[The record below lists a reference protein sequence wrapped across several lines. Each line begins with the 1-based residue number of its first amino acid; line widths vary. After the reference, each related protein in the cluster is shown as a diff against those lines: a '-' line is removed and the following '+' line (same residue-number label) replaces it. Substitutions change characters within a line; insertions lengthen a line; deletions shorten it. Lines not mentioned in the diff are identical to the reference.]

1 MILQALTSL
10 YEALAQKGEISKE
23 GWSREKISFA
33 LGIDENGDLLRI
45 TPLFKP
51 GDMPKGK
58 KKEEP
63 QEMTVPAAVKRTSG
77 AAANFLWDNSSYILG
92 VSLKKGENDAKREKR
107 RNKDIKCFEACRE
120 LHHSMLDGMEYPA
133 AKAVLNFLDK
143 WEPQKAE
150 ENNLVAQYAKEILS
164 GANIVFRFNGKFMH
178 EIPELSAAWQT
189 HYGAAQTEKGQCLV
203 TGALDEIQK
212 THPKIKGV
220 QGAKLSGAAL
230 VSFNE
235 SAFCS
240 YKKKQNQN
248 APVGKYAA
256 FAYTTALNHL
266 LKDRKN
272 VHRIGDAA
280 VVCWAE
286 NADKQYEDFATDLF
300 FGDGDGDQSDEQRLS
315 ALQASVELLA
325 KGLPCRELDLDPE
338 RKFYIL
344 GISPNAARLAVRFFY
359 CDSFG
364 NIVKN
369 IKAHYDRL
377 EIVRP
382 SYDKYPMLPLWKLLS
397 ATNRTI
403 KKKNDNGTNAERP
416 YSEESGKNKD
426 KRACSASVPLS
437 PEYSEESGKNKDKP
451 QNSAMAGAVARAV
464 FSGGRYP
471 ASLLE
476 CTFLRI
482 KAERNITRERAA
494 IIKAYYLRNPN
505 EKCPKEV
512 LTVSLNENSKN
523 IPYTLGRLFSV
534 YEEIQEKAN
543 LRNPGNP
550 GINTT
555 IKDRYFGS
563 AAAMPATVF
572 PILSNLAQ
580 KHLRKLSDAQ
590 RVYLDKK
597 VMTLKGVL
605 GEQYPAH
612 MSLPEQGSFDLGYY
626 HQTQARYTK
635 KEDK

>member
-10 YEALAQKGEISKE
+10 YEALAPKGEVPKE

-51 GDMPKGK
+51 GDMPKEK

-63 QEMTVPAAVKRTSG
+63 QKMMVPIKVGNKSPKFLWGNSGFILG
-77 AAANFLWDNSSYILG
+77 AA
-92 VSLKKGENDAKREKR
+92 NDKTPEKAKE
-107 RNKDIKCFEACRE
+107 CFERNRQF
-120 LHHSMLDGMEYPA
+120 HHQLLDKVDSPA
-133 AKAVLNFLDK
+133 AKAILNFFDG
-143 WEPQKAE
+143 WEPEKTT
-150 ENNLVAQYAKEILS
+150 ENELVAQYASELLGS
-164 GANIVFRFNGKFMH
+164 ANMVFRFNGKFVH

-189 HYGAAQTEKGQCLV
+189 HYGAAQTEKEQCLI
-203 TGALDEIQK
+203 TGMLDAIPE
-212 THPKIKGV
+212 THPLIKGI
-220 QGAKLSGAAL
+220 QGAQSSGAAL
-230 VSFNE
+230 VSFNA

-240 YKKKQNQN
+240 YNKEQNQN

-266 LKDRKN
+266 LADRKN

-286 NADKQYEDFATDLF
+286 NADKQYEDFAADLF
-300 FGDGDGDQSDEQRLS
+300 FGDGDGDQSDEQWLS

-382 SYDKYPMLPLWKLLS
+382 SYDKFPILPLWKLLS

-403 KKKNDNGTNAERP
+403 KKKNDNGTNAERSD
-416 YSEESGKNKD
+416 SEDSDKSKD
-426 KRACSASVPLS
+426 KT
-437 PEYSEESGKNKDKP
+437 

-482 KAERNITRERAA
+482 KAERSITRERAA

-534 YEEIQEKAN
+534 YEEIQKEAN

-580 KHLRKLSDAQ
+580 KHLRKLSDKQ
-590 RVYLDKK
+590 RIYLDKK
-597 VMTLKGVL
+597 VMTLKSVL

>member
-33 LGIDENGDLLRI
+33 LSIDEEGNLLRV
-45 TPLFKP
+45 TPLFDTVD
-51 GDMPKGK
+51 GPKGK
-58 KKEEP
+58 TREVP
-63 QEMTVPAAVKRTSG
+63 QKMTVPAAVKRTSG

-92 VSLKKGENDAKREKR
+92 VSLKKGEDDAEREKR

-164 GANIVFRFNGKFMH
+164 GANMVFRFNGGYVH
-178 EIPELSAAWQT
+178 DDPQLASVWQK
-189 HYGAAQTEKGQCLV
+189 ANAKQKDNIGQCLV
-203 TGALDEIQK
+203 TGALDEIQN
-212 THPKIKGV
+212 THPTIKGV
-220 QGAKLSGAAL
+220 QGAQSSGAAL
-230 VSFNE
+230 VSFNA

-240 YKKKQNQN
+240 YNKEQNQN

-266 LKDRKN
+266 LADRKN

-286 NADKQYEDFATDLF
+286 NADKQYEDFAADLF
-300 FGDGDGDQSDEQRLS
+300 FGDGDGDQSDEQWLS

-382 SYDKYPMLPLWKLLS
+382 SYDKFPILPLWKLLS

-403 KKKNDNGTNAERP
+403 KKKNDNGTNVERSD
-416 YSEESGKNKD
+416 SEDSDKSKD
-426 KRACSASVPLS
+426 KT
-437 PEYSEESGKNKDKP
+437 

-580 KHLRKLSDAQ
+580 KHLRKLSDEQ

-597 VMTLKGVL
+597 VMTLKSVL

>member
-33 LGIDENGDLLRI
+33 LSIDEEGNLLRV
-45 TPLFKP
+45 TPLFDTVD
-51 GDMPKGK
+51 GPKGK
-58 KKEEP
+58 TREVP
-63 QEMTVPAAVKRTSG
+63 QKMTVPAAVKRTSG

-92 VSLKKGENDAKREKR
+92 VSLKKGEDDAEREKR

-164 GANIVFRFNGKFMH
+164 GANMVFRFNGGYVH
-178 EIPELSAAWQT
+178 DDPQLASVWQK
-189 HYGAAQTEKGQCLV
+189 ANAKQKDNIGQCLV
-203 TGALDEIQK
+203 TGALDEIQN
-212 THPKIKGV
+212 THPTIKGV
-220 QGAKLSGAAL
+220 QGAQSSGAAL
-230 VSFNE
+230 VSFNA

-240 YKKKQNQN
+240 YNKEQNQN

-266 LKDRKN
+266 LADMKN

-286 NADKQYEDFATDLF
+286 NADKQYEDFAADLF
-300 FGDGDGDQSDEQRLS
+300 FGDGDGDQSDEQWLS

-382 SYDKYPMLPLWKLLS
+382 SYDKFPILPLWKLLS

-403 KKKNDNGTNAERP
+403 KKKNDNGTNAERSD
-416 YSEESGKNKD
+416 SEDSDKSKD
-426 KRACSASVPLS
+426 KT
-437 PEYSEESGKNKDKP
+437 

-534 YEEIQEKAN
+534 YEEIQKEAN

-580 KHLRKLSDAQ
+580 KHLRKLSDKQ
-590 RVYLDKK
+590 RIYLDKK
-597 VMTLKGVL
+597 VMTLKSVL

>member
-51 GDMPKGK
+51 GDMPKEK

-63 QEMTVPAAVKRTSG
+63 QKMMVPIKVGNKSPKFLWGNSGFILG
-77 AAANFLWDNSSYILG
+77 AA
-92 VSLKKGENDAKREKR
+92 NDKTPEKAKE
-107 RNKDIKCFEACRE
+107 CFERNRQF
-120 LHHSMLDGMEYPA
+120 HHQLLDKVDSPA
-133 AKAVLNFLDK
+133 AKAILNFFDG
-143 WEPQKAE
+143 WEPEKTT
-150 ENNLVAQYAKEILS
+150 ENELVAQYASELLGS
-164 GANIVFRFNGKFMH
+164 ANMVFRFNGKFVH

-189 HYGAAQTEKGQCLV
+189 HYGAAQTEKEQCLI
-203 TGALDEIQK
+203 TGMLDAIPE
-212 THPKIKGV
+212 THPLIKGI

-266 LKDRKN
+266 LADRKN
-272 VHRIGDAA
+272 VHRIGDAS

-286 NADKQYEDFATDLF
+286 NADKQYEDFAADLF
-300 FGDGDGDQSDEQRLS
+300 FGDGDGDQSDEQWLS

-382 SYDKYPMLPLWKLLS
+382 SYDKFPILPLWKLLS

-403 KKKNDNGTNAERP
+403 KKKNDNGTNAERSD
-416 YSEESGKNKD
+416 SEDSDKSKD
-426 KRACSASVPLS
+426 KT
-437 PEYSEESGKNKDKP
+437 
-451 QNSAMAGAVARAV
+451 QNSAMAGAVARAI

-482 KAERNITRERAA
+482 RAEREITRERAA

-543 LRNPGNP
+543 PRNPGNP

-580 KHLRKLSDAQ
+580 KHLRKLSDEQ

-597 VMTLKGVL
+597 VMTLKSVL

>member
-33 LGIDENGDLLRI
+33 LSIDEEGNLLRV
-45 TPLFKP
+45 TPLFDTVD
-51 GDMPKGK
+51 GPKGK
-58 KKEEP
+58 TREVP
-63 QEMTVPAAVKRTSG
+63 QKMTVPAAVKRTSG

-92 VSLKKGENDAKREKR
+92 VSLKKGEDDAEREKR

-164 GANIVFRFNGKFMH
+164 GANMVFRFNGGYVH
-178 EIPELSAAWQT
+178 DDPQLASVWQK
-189 HYGAAQTEKGQCLV
+189 ANAKQKDNIGQCLV
-203 TGALDEIQK
+203 TGALDEIQN
-212 THPKIKGV
+212 THPTIKGV
-220 QGAKLSGAAL
+220 QGAQSSGAAL
-230 VSFNE
+230 VSFNA

-240 YKKKQNQN
+240 YNKEQNQN

-266 LKDRKN
+266 LADKSN

-286 NADKQYEDFATDLF
+286 NADKQYEDFAADLF
-300 FGDGDGDQSDEQRLS
+300 FGDGDGDQSDEQWLS

-382 SYDKYPMLPLWKLLS
+382 SYDKFPILPLWKLLS

-403 KKKNDNGTNAERP
+403 KKKNDNGTNAERSD
-416 YSEESGKNKD
+416 SEDSDKSKD
-426 KRACSASVPLS
+426 KT
-437 PEYSEESGKNKDKP
+437 

-534 YEEIQEKAN
+534 YEEIQKEAN

-580 KHLRKLSDAQ
+580 KHLRKLSDKQ
-590 RVYLDKK
+590 RIYLDKK
-597 VMTLKGVL
+597 VMTLKSVL

>member
-45 TPLFKP
+45 TPLFETVD
-51 GDMPKGK
+51 GPKGK
-58 KKEEP
+58 TREVP
-63 QEMTVPAAVKRTSG
+63 QKMTVPIKVGNTSPK
-77 AAANFLWDNSSYILG
+77 FLWGNSGFILG
-92 VSLKKGENDAKREKR
+92 TANDKTPEAAKDCFKR
-107 RNKDIKCFEACRE
+107 NRD
-120 LHHSMLDGMEYPA
+120 LHHEVLKGIEVPA
-133 AKAVLNFLDK
+133 AKAILSFFDR
-143 WEPQKAE
+143 WEPEKTLENELVTSCAGELLGKA
-150 ENNLVAQYAKEILS
+150 NM
-164 GANIVFRFNGKFMH
+164 VFRFNGKFIH
-178 EIPELSAAWQT
+178 EIPQLAAAWQA
-189 HYGAAQTEKGQCLV
+189 HYGETAKERGQCLI
-203 TGALDEIQK
+203 TGALDAIPN
-212 THPKIKGV
+212 THPLIKGV
-220 QGAKLSGAAL
+220 QGAQSSGAAL
-230 VSFNE
+230 VSFNA

-240 YKKKQNQN
+240 YNKEQNQN

-256 FAYTTALNHL
+256 FAYTAAMNHL
-266 LKDRKN
+266 LADRKN

-286 NADKQYEDFATDLF
+286 NADKQYEEFAADLF

-397 ATNRTI
+397 ATVNPS
-403 KKKNDNGTNAERP
+403 A
-416 YSEESGKNKD
+416 KD
-426 KRACSASVPLS
+426 KTP
-437 PEYSEESGKNKDKP
+437 
-451 QNSAMAGAVARAV
+451 NSAMAGAVARAV

-482 KAERNITRERAA
+482 RAEREITRERAA

-512 LTVSLNENSKN
+512 LTVSLNKDSKN
-523 IPYTLGRLFSV
+523 VPYTLGRLFSV
-534 YEEIQEKAN
+534 YEETQQAA
-543 LRNPGNP
+543 NP

-555 IKDRYFGS
+555 IKDKYFGS
-563 AAAMPATVF
+563 AATMPATVF
-572 PILSNLAQ
+572 PILSSLAQ

-597 VMTLKGVL
+597 VMTLKSVL

>member
-10 YEALAQKGEISKE
+10 YETLAQKGEISKE

-33 LGIDENGDLLRI
+33 LSIDEEGNLLRV
-45 TPLFKP
+45 TPLFDTVD
-51 GDMPKGK
+51 GPKGK
-58 KKEEP
+58 TREVP
-63 QEMTVPAAVKRTSG
+63 QKMTVPAAVKRTSG

-92 VSLKKGENDAKREKR
+92 VSLKKGEDDAEREKR

-164 GANIVFRFNGKFMH
+164 GANMVFRFNGGYVH
-178 EIPELSAAWQT
+178 DDPQLASVWQK
-189 HYGAAQTEKGQCLV
+189 ANAKQKDNIGQCLV
-203 TGALDEIQK
+203 TGALDEIQN
-212 THPKIKGV
+212 THPTIKGV
-220 QGAKLSGAAL
+220 QGAQSSGAAL
-230 VSFNE
+230 VSFNA

-240 YKKKQNQN
+240 YNKEQNQN

-266 LKDRKN
+266 LADRKN

-286 NADKQYEDFATDLF
+286 NADKQYEDFAADLF
-300 FGDGDGDQSDEQRLS
+300 FGDGDGDQSDEQWLS

-382 SYDKYPMLPLWKLLS
+382 SYDKFPILPLWKLLS

-403 KKKNDNGTNAERP
+403 KKKNDNGTNAERSD
-416 YSEESGKNKD
+416 SEDSDKSKD
-426 KRACSASVPLS
+426 KT
-437 PEYSEESGKNKDKP
+437 
-451 QNSAMAGAVARAV
+451 QNSAMAGAVARAI

-482 KAERNITRERAA
+482 RVEREITRERAA

-543 LRNPGNP
+543 PRNPGNP

-580 KHLRKLSDAQ
+580 KHLRKLSDEQ

-597 VMTLKGVL
+597 VMTLKSVL

>member
-33 LGIDENGDLLRI
+33 LSIDEEGNLLRV
-45 TPLFKP
+45 TPLFDTVD
-51 GDMPKGK
+51 GPKGK
-58 KKEEP
+58 TREVP
-63 QEMTVPAAVKRTSG
+63 QKMTVPIKVGNTSPK
-77 AAANFLWDNSSYILG
+77 FLWGNSGFILG
-92 VSLKKGENDAKREKR
+92 TANDKTPEAAKDCFKR
-107 RNKDIKCFEACRE
+107 NRD
-120 LHHSMLDGMEYPA
+120 LHHEVLKEIEVPA
-133 AKAVLNFLDK
+133 AKAILSFFDR
-143 WEPQKAE
+143 WEPEKTLENELVTSCAGELLGKA
-150 ENNLVAQYAKEILS
+150 NM
-164 GANIVFRFNGKFMH
+164 VFRFNGKFIH
-178 EIPELSAAWQT
+178 EIPQLAAAWQA
-189 HYGAAQTEKGQCLV
+189 HYGETAKERGQCLI
-203 TGALDEIQK
+203 TGALDAIPN
-212 THPKIKGV
+212 THPLIKGV
-220 QGAKLSGAAL
+220 QGAKSSGAAL

-266 LKDRKN
+266 LADRKN

-286 NADKQYEDFATDLF
+286 NADKQYEDFAADLF
-300 FGDGDGDQSDEQRLS
+300 FGDGDGDQSDEQWLS

-397 ATNRTI
+397 ATVNPS
-403 KKKNDNGTNAERP
+403 A
-416 YSEESGKNKD
+416 KD
-426 KRACSASVPLS
+426 KTPN
-437 PEYSEESGKNKDKP
+437 P
-451 QNSAMAGAVARAV
+451 AMAGAVARAV

-471 ASLLE
+471 ASILE

-482 KAERNITRERAA
+482 RAEREITRERAA

-512 LTVSLNENSKN
+512 LTVSLNETSKN
-523 IPYTLGRLFSV
+523 VPYTLGRLFSV
-534 YEEIQEKAN
+534 YEEIQQAA
-543 LRNPGNP
+543 NP

-555 IKDRYFGS
+555 IKDKYFGS
-563 AAAMPATVF
+563 AATMPATVF

-590 RVYLDKK
+590 RIYLDKK
-597 VMTLKGVL
+597 VMTLKSVL

-626 HQTQARYTK
+626 HQTQDRYTK

>member
-33 LGIDENGDLLRI
+33 LSIDEEGNLLRV
-45 TPLFKP
+45 TPLFDTVD
-51 GDMPKGK
+51 GPKGK
-58 KKEEP
+58 TREVP
-63 QEMTVPAAVKRTSG
+63 QKMTVPAAVKRTSG

-92 VSLKKGENDAKREKR
+92 VSLKKGEDDAEREKR

-164 GANIVFRFNGKFMH
+164 GANMVFRFNGGYVH
-178 EIPELSAAWQT
+178 DDPQLASVWQK
-189 HYGAAQTEKGQCLV
+189 ANAKQKDNIGQCLV
-203 TGALDEIQK
+203 TGVLDEIQN
-212 THPKIKGV
+212 THPTIKGV
-220 QGAKLSGAAL
+220 QGAQSSGAAL
-230 VSFNE
+230 VSFNA

-240 YKKKQNQN
+240 YNKEQNQN

-266 LKDRKN
+266 LADRKN

-286 NADKQYEDFATDLF
+286 NADKQYEDFAADLF
-300 FGDGDGDQSDEQRLS
+300 FGDGDGDQSDEQWLS

-325 KGLPCRELDLDPE
+325 KGLPCRELNLDPE

-382 SYDKYPMLPLWKLLS
+382 SYDKFPILPLWKLLS

-403 KKKNDNGTNAERP
+403 KKKNDNGTNAERSD
-416 YSEESGKNKD
+416 SEDSDKSKD
-426 KRACSASVPLS
+426 KT
-437 PEYSEESGKNKDKP
+437 

-534 YEEIQEKAN
+534 YEEIQKEAN

-580 KHLRKLSDAQ
+580 KHLRKLSDKQ
-590 RVYLDKK
+590 RIYLDKK
-597 VMTLKGVL
+597 VMTLKSVL

>member
-10 YEALAQKGEISKE
+10 YEALAPKGEVPKE

-33 LGIDENGDLLRI
+33 LGIDDNGDLLRI

-92 VSLKKGENDAKREKR
+92 VSLKKGEDDAEREKQ

-164 GANIVFRFNGKFMH
+164 GANMVFRFNGGYVH
-178 EIPELSAAWQT
+178 DDPQLASVWQK
-189 HYGAAQTEKGQCLV
+189 ANAKQKDNIGQCLV

-212 THPKIKGV
+212 THPTIKGV
-220 QGAKLSGAAL
+220 QGAQSSGAAL
-230 VSFNE
+230 VSFNA

-240 YKKKQNQN
+240 YNKEQNQN

-266 LKDRKN
+266 LADRKN

-286 NADKQYEDFATDLF
+286 NADKQYEDFAADLF
-300 FGDGDGDQSDEQRLS
+300 FGDGDGDQSDEQWLS

-382 SYDKYPMLPLWKLLS
+382 SYDKFPILPLWKLLS

-403 KKKNDNGTNAERP
+403 KKKNDNGTNAERSD
-416 YSEESGKNKD
+416 SEDSDKSKD
-426 KRACSASVPLS
+426 KT
-437 PEYSEESGKNKDKP
+437 

-534 YEEIQEKAN
+534 YEEIQKEAN

-580 KHLRKLSDAQ
+580 KHLRKLSDKQ
-590 RVYLDKK
+590 RIYLDKK
-597 VMTLKGVL
+597 VMTLKSVL

>member
-45 TPLFKP
+45 TPLFETVD
-51 GDMPKGK
+51 GPKGK
-58 KKEEP
+58 TREVP
-63 QEMTVPAAVKRTSG
+63 QKMTVPAAVKRTSG

-92 VSLKKGENDAKREKR
+92 VSLKKGENDAEREKR

-164 GANIVFRFNGKFMH
+164 GANMVFRFNGGYVH
-178 EIPELSAAWQT
+178 DDPQLASVWQK
-189 HYGAAQTEKGQCLV
+189 ANAKQKDNIGQCLI
-203 TGALDEIQK
+203 TGELDAIPN
-212 THPKIKGV
+212 THPTIKGV
-220 QGAKLSGAAL
+220 QGAQSSGAAL
-230 VSFNE
+230 VSFNA

-240 YKKKQNQN
+240 YNKEQNQN

-266 LKDRKN
+266 LADRKN

-286 NADKQYEDFATDLF
+286 NADKQYEDFAADLF
-300 FGDGDGDQSDEQRLS
+300 FGDGDGDQSDEQWLS

-382 SYDKYPMLPLWKLLS
+382 SYDKFPILPLWKLLS

-403 KKKNDNGTNAERP
+403 KKKNDNGTNAERSD
-416 YSEESGKNKD
+416 SEDSDKSKD
-426 KRACSASVPLS
+426 KT
-437 PEYSEESGKNKDKP
+437 

-534 YEEIQEKAN
+534 YEEIQKEAN

-580 KHLRKLSDAQ
+580 KHLRKLSDKQ
-590 RVYLDKK
+590 RIYLDKK
-597 VMTLKGVL
+597 VMTLKSVL

>member
-1 MILQALTSL
+1 M
-10 YEALAQKGEISKE
+10 
-23 GWSREKISFA
+23 
-33 LGIDENGDLLRI
+33 LRI

-51 GDMPKGK
+51 GDMPKEK

-63 QEMTVPAAVKRTSG
+63 QKMMVPIKVGNKSPKFLWGNSGFILG
-77 AAANFLWDNSSYILG
+77 AA
-92 VSLKKGENDAKREKR
+92 NDKTPEKAKE
-107 RNKDIKCFEACRE
+107 CFERNRQF
-120 LHHSMLDGMEYPA
+120 HHQLLDKVDSPA
-133 AKAVLNFLDK
+133 AKAILNFFDG
-143 WEPQKAE
+143 WEPEKTT
-150 ENNLVAQYAKEILS
+150 ENELVAQYASELLGS
-164 GANIVFRFNGKFMH
+164 ANMVFRFNGKFVH

-189 HYGAAQTEKGQCLV
+189 HYGAAQTEKEQCLI
-203 TGALDEIQK
+203 TGMLDAIPE
-212 THPKIKGV
+212 THPLIKGI
-220 QGAKLSGAAL
+220 QGAQSSGAAL

-266 LKDRKN
+266 LEDRKN
-272 VHRIGDAA
+272 VHRIGDAS

-286 NADKQYEDFATDLF
+286 NADKQYEDFAADLF
-300 FGDGDGDQSDEQRLS
+300 FGDGDGDQSDEQWLS

-382 SYDKYPMLPLWKLLS
+382 SYDKFPILPLWKLLS

-403 KKKNDNGTNAERP
+403 KKKNDNGTNAERSD
-416 YSEESGKNKD
+416 SEDSDKSKD
-426 KRACSASVPLS
+426 KT
-437 PEYSEESGKNKDKP
+437 

-534 YEEIQEKAN
+534 YEEIQKEAN

-597 VMTLKGVL
+597 VMTLKSVL

>member
-164 GANIVFRFNGKFMH
+164 GANMVFRFNGGYVH
-178 EIPELSAAWQT
+178 DDPQLASVWQK
-189 HYGAAQTEKGQCLV
+189 ANAKQKDNIGQCLV
-203 TGALDEIQK
+203 TGALDEIPN
-212 THPKIKGV
+212 THPLIKGV
-220 QGAKLSGAAL
+220 QGAKSSGAAL

-256 FAYTTALNHL
+256 FAYTTALKHL
-266 LKDRKN
+266 LADRKN

-286 NADKQYEDFATDLF
+286 NADKQYEEFAADLF

-382 SYDKYPMLPLWKLLS
+382 SYDKFPMLPLWKLLS
-397 ATNRTI
+397 ATVNPS
-403 KKKNDNGTNAERP
+403 A
-416 YSEESGKNKD
+416 KD
-426 KRACSASVPLS
+426 KTPN
-437 PEYSEESGKNKDKP
+437 P
-451 QNSAMAGAVARAV
+451 AMAGAVARAV

-471 ASLLE
+471 ASILE

-482 KAERNITRERAA
+482 RAEREITRERAA

-512 LTVSLNENSKN
+512 LTVSLNETSKN
-523 IPYTLGRLFSV
+523 VPYTLGRLFSV
-534 YEEIQEKAN
+534 YEEIQQAA
-543 LRNPGNP
+543 NP

-555 IKDRYFGS
+555 IKDKYFGS
-563 AAAMPATVF
+563 AATMPATVF

-590 RVYLDKK
+590 RIYLDKK
-597 VMTLKGVL
+597 VMTLKSVL

-626 HQTQARYTK
+626 HQTQDRYTK

>member
-33 LGIDENGDLLRI
+33 LSIDEEGNLLRV
-45 TPLFKP
+45 TPLFDTVD
-51 GDMPKGK
+51 GPKGK
-58 KKEEP
+58 TREVP
-63 QEMTVPAAVKRTSG
+63 QQMTVPAAVKRTSG

-92 VSLKKGENDAKREKR
+92 VSLKKGEDDAEREKR

-120 LHHSMLDGMEYPA
+120 FHHSMLDGMEYPA

-164 GANIVFRFNGKFMH
+164 GANMVFRFNGGYVH
-178 EIPELSAAWQT
+178 DDPQLASVWQK
-189 HYGAAQTEKGQCLV
+189 ANAKQKDNIGQCLV
-203 TGALDEIQK
+203 TGALDEIQN
-212 THPKIKGV
+212 THPTIKGV
-220 QGAKLSGAAL
+220 QGAQSSGAAL
-230 VSFNE
+230 VSFNA

-240 YKKKQNQN
+240 YNKEQNQN

-266 LKDRKN
+266 LADKSN

-286 NADKQYEDFATDLF
+286 NADKQYEDFAADLF
-300 FGDGDGDQSDEQRLS
+300 FGDGDGDQSDEQWLS

-382 SYDKYPMLPLWKLLS
+382 SYDKFPILPLWKLLS

-403 KKKNDNGTNAERP
+403 KKKNDNGTNAERSD
-416 YSEESGKNKD
+416 SEDSDKSKD
-426 KRACSASVPLS
+426 KT
-437 PEYSEESGKNKDKP
+437 
-451 QNSAMAGAVARAV
+451 QNSAMVGAVARAI

-482 KAERNITRERAA
+482 RAEREITRERAA

-543 LRNPGNP
+543 PRNPGNP

-580 KHLRKLSDAQ
+580 KHLRKLSDEQ

-597 VMTLKGVL
+597 VMTLKSVL

>member
-33 LGIDENGDLLRI
+33 LSIDEEGNLLRV
-45 TPLFKP
+45 TPLFDTVD
-51 GDMPKGK
+51 GPKGK
-58 KKEEP
+58 TREVP
-63 QEMTVPAAVKRTSG
+63 QKMTVPAAVKRTSG

-92 VSLKKGENDAKREKR
+92 VSLKKGEDDAEREKR

-120 LHHSMLDGMEYPA
+120 LHHLMLDGMEYPA

-164 GANIVFRFNGKFMH
+164 GANMVFRFNGGYVH
-178 EIPELSAAWQT
+178 DDPQLASVWQK
-189 HYGAAQTEKGQCLV
+189 ANAKQKDNIGQCLV
-203 TGALDEIQK
+203 TGALDEIQN
-212 THPKIKGV
+212 THPTIKGV
-220 QGAKLSGAAL
+220 QGAQSSGAAL
-230 VSFNE
+230 VSFNA

-240 YKKKQNQN
+240 YNKEQNQN

-266 LKDRKN
+266 LADRKN

-286 NADKQYEDFATDLF
+286 NADKQYEDFAADLF
-300 FGDGDGDQSDEQRLS
+300 FGDGDGDQSDEQWLS

-382 SYDKYPMLPLWKLLS
+382 SYDKFPILPLWKLLS

-403 KKKNDNGTNAERP
+403 KKKNDNGTNAERSD
-416 YSEESGKNKD
+416 SEDSDKSKD
-426 KRACSASVPLS
+426 KT
-437 PEYSEESGKNKDKP
+437 

-534 YEEIQEKAN
+534 YEEIQKEAN

-580 KHLRKLSDAQ
+580 KHLRKLSDKQ
-590 RVYLDKK
+590 RIYLDKK
-597 VMTLKGVL
+597 VMTLKSVL

>member
-45 TPLFKP
+45 TPLFETVD
-51 GDMPKGK
+51 GPKGK
-58 KKEEP
+58 TREVP
-63 QEMTVPAAVKRTSG
+63 QKMTVPAAVKRTSG

-92 VSLKKGENDAKREKR
+92 VSLKKGENDAEREKR

-164 GANIVFRFNGKFMH
+164 GANMVFRFNGGYVH
-178 EIPELSAAWQT
+178 DDPQLASVWQK
-189 HYGAAQTEKGQCLV
+189 ANAKQKDNIGQCLI
-203 TGALDEIQK
+203 TGELDAIPN
-212 THPKIKGV
+212 THPTIKGV
-220 QGAKLSGAAL
+220 QGAQSSGAAL

-266 LKDRKN
+266 LEDRKN
-272 VHRIGDAA
+272 VHRIGDAS

-286 NADKQYEDFATDLF
+286 NADKQYEDFAADLF
-300 FGDGDGDQSDEQRLS
+300 FGDGDGDQSDEQWLS

-382 SYDKYPMLPLWKLLS
+382 SYDKFPILPLWKLLS

-403 KKKNDNGTNAERP
+403 KKKNDNGTNAERSD
-416 YSEESGKNKD
+416 SEDSDKSKD
-426 KRACSASVPLS
+426 KT
-437 PEYSEESGKNKDKP
+437 

-534 YEEIQEKAN
+534 YEEIQKEAN

-580 KHLRKLSDAQ
+580 KHLRKLSDEQ
-590 RVYLDKK
+590 RVCLDKK
-597 VMTLKGVL
+597 VMTLKSVL

>member
-45 TPLFKP
+45 TPLFETVD
-51 GDMPKGK
+51 GPKGK
-58 KKEEP
+58 TREVP
-63 QEMTVPAAVKRTSG
+63 QKMTVPIKVGNTSPK
-77 AAANFLWDNSSYILG
+77 FLWGNSGFILG
-92 VSLKKGENDAKREKR
+92 TANDKTPEAAKDCFKR
-107 RNKDIKCFEACRE
+107 NRD
-120 LHHSMLDGMEYPA
+120 LHHEVLKGIEVPA
-133 AKAVLNFLDK
+133 AKAILSFFDR
-143 WEPQKAE
+143 WEPEKTLENELVTSCAGELLGKA
-150 ENNLVAQYAKEILS
+150 NM
-164 GANIVFRFNGKFMH
+164 VFRFNGKFIH
-178 EIPELSAAWQT
+178 EIPQLAAAWQA
-189 HYGAAQTEKGQCLV
+189 HYGETAKERGQCLI
-203 TGALDEIQK
+203 TGALDAIPN
-212 THPKIKGV
+212 THPLIKGV
-220 QGAKLSGAAL
+220 QGAQSSGAAL
-230 VSFNE
+230 VSFNA

-240 YKKKQNQN
+240 YNKEQNQN
-248 APVGKYAA
+248 APGGKYAA
-256 FAYTTALNHL
+256 FAYTAALNHL
-266 LKDRKN
+266 LADRKN

-286 NADKQYEDFATDLF
+286 NADKQYEEFAADLF

-397 ATNRTI
+397 ATVNPS
-403 KKKNDNGTNAERP
+403 A
-416 YSEESGKNKD
+416 KD
-426 KRACSASVPLS
+426 KTP
-437 PEYSEESGKNKDKP
+437 
-451 QNSAMAGAVARAV
+451 NSAMAGAVARAV

-482 KAERNITRERAA
+482 RAEREITRERAA

-512 LTVSLNENSKN
+512 LTVSLNKDSKN
-523 IPYTLGRLFSV
+523 VPYTLGRLFSV
-534 YEEIQEKAN
+534 YEEIQQAA
-543 LRNPGNP
+543 NP

-555 IKDRYFGS
+555 IKDKYFGS
-563 AAAMPATVF
+563 AATMPATVF
-572 PILSNLAQ
+572 PILSSLAQ

-597 VMTLKGVL
+597 VMTLKSVL

>member
-10 YEALAQKGEISKE
+10 YEALAPKGEVPKE

-51 GDMPKGK
+51 GDMPKEK

-63 QEMTVPAAVKRTSG
+63 QKMMVPIKVGNKSPKFLWGNSGFILG
-77 AAANFLWDNSSYILG
+77 AA
-92 VSLKKGENDAKREKR
+92 NDKTPEKAKE
-107 RNKDIKCFEACRE
+107 CFERNRQF
-120 LHHSMLDGMEYPA
+120 HHQLLDKVDSPA
-133 AKAVLNFLDK
+133 AKAILNFFDS
-143 WEPQKAE
+143 WEPEKTT
-150 ENNLVAQYAKEILS
+150 ENELVAQYASELLGS
-164 GANIVFRFNGKFMH
+164 ANMVFRFNGKFVH

-189 HYGAAQTEKGQCLV
+189 HYGAAQTEKEQCLI
-203 TGALDEIQK
+203 TGMLDAIPE
-212 THPKIKGV
+212 THPLIKGI
-220 QGAKLSGAAL
+220 QGAQSSGAAL

-266 LKDRKN
+266 LEDRKN
-272 VHRIGDAA
+272 VHRIGDAS

-286 NADKQYEDFATDLF
+286 NADKQYEDFAADLF
-300 FGDGDGDQSDEQRLS
+300 FGDGDGDQSDEQWLS

-382 SYDKYPMLPLWKLLS
+382 SYDKFPILPLWKLLS

-403 KKKNDNGTNAERP
+403 KKKNDNGTNAERSD
-416 YSEESGKNKD
+416 SEDSDKSKD
-426 KRACSASVPLS
+426 KT
-437 PEYSEESGKNKDKP
+437 

-534 YEEIQEKAN
+534 YEEIQKEAN

-580 KHLRKLSDAQ
+580 KHLRKLSDEQ
-590 RVYLDKK
+590 RVCLDKK
-597 VMTLKGVL
+597 VMTLKSVL

>member
-33 LGIDENGDLLRI
+33 LSIDEEGNLLRV
-45 TPLFKP
+45 TPLFDTVD
-51 GDMPKGK
+51 GPKGK
-58 KKEEP
+58 TREVP
-63 QEMTVPAAVKRTSG
+63 QKMTVPAAVKRTSG

-92 VSLKKGENDAKREKR
+92 VSLKKGEDDAEREKR

-143 WEPQKAE
+143 WKPQKAE

-164 GANIVFRFNGKFMH
+164 GANMVFRFNGGYVH
-178 EIPELSAAWQT
+178 DDPQLASVWQK
-189 HYGAAQTEKGQCLV
+189 ANAKQKDNIGQCLV
-203 TGALDEIQK
+203 TGALDEIQN
-212 THPKIKGV
+212 THPTIKGV
-220 QGAKLSGAAL
+220 QGAQSSGAAL
-230 VSFNE
+230 VSFNA

-240 YKKKQNQN
+240 YNKEQNQN

-266 LKDRKN
+266 LADRKN

-286 NADKQYEDFATDLF
+286 NADKQYEDFAADLF
-300 FGDGDGDQSDEQRLS
+300 FGDGDGDQSDEQWLS

-382 SYDKYPMLPLWKLLS
+382 SYDKFPILPLWKLLS

-403 KKKNDNGTNAERP
+403 KKKNDNGTNAERSD
-416 YSEESGKNKD
+416 SEDSDKSKD
-426 KRACSASVPLS
+426 KT
-437 PEYSEESGKNKDKP
+437 

-534 YEEIQEKAN
+534 YEEIQKEAN

-580 KHLRKLSDAQ
+580 KHLRKLSDKQ
-590 RVYLDKK
+590 RIYLDKK
-597 VMTLKGVL
+597 VMTLKSVL

>member
-10 YEALAQKGEISKE
+10 YETLAQKGEISKE

-33 LGIDENGDLLRI
+33 LSIDEEGNLLRV
-45 TPLFKP
+45 TPLFDTVD
-51 GDMPKGK
+51 GPKGK
-58 KKEEP
+58 TREVP
-63 QEMTVPAAVKRTSG
+63 QKMTVPAAVKRTSG

-92 VSLKKGENDAKREKR
+92 VSLKKGEDDAEREKR

-164 GANIVFRFNGKFMH
+164 GANMVFRFNGGYVH
-178 EIPELSAAWQT
+178 DDPQLASVWQK
-189 HYGAAQTEKGQCLV
+189 ANAKQKDNIGQCLV
-203 TGALDEIQK
+203 TGALDEIPN
-212 THPKIKGV
+212 THPTIKGV
-220 QGAKLSGAAL
+220 QGAKSSGAAL
-230 VSFNE
+230 VSFNA

-240 YKKKQNQN
+240 YNKEQNQN

-266 LKDRKN
+266 LADRKN

-286 NADKQYEDFATDLF
+286 NADKQYEDFAADLF
-300 FGDGDGDQSDEQRLS
+300 FGDGDGDQSDEQWLS

-382 SYDKYPMLPLWKLLS
+382 SYDKFPILPLWKLLS

-403 KKKNDNGTNAERP
+403 KKKNDNGTNAERSD
-416 YSEESGKNKD
+416 SEDSDKSKD
-426 KRACSASVPLS
+426 KT
-437 PEYSEESGKNKDKP
+437 
-451 QNSAMAGAVARAV
+451 QNSAMAGAVARAI

-482 KAERNITRERAA
+482 RAEREITRERAA

-543 LRNPGNP
+543 PRNPGNP

-580 KHLRKLSDAQ
+580 KHLRKLSDEQ

-597 VMTLKGVL
+597 VMTLKSVL

>member
-10 YEALAQKGEISKE
+10 YEALAPKGEVPKE

-51 GDMPKGK
+51 GDMPKEK

-120 LHHSMLDGMEYPA
+120 FHHSMLDGMEYPA

-164 GANIVFRFNGKFMH
+164 GANMVFRFNGGYVH
-178 EIPELSAAWQT
+178 DDPQLASVWQK
-189 HYGAAQTEKGQCLV
+189 ANAKQKDNIGQCLV

-212 THPKIKGV
+212 THPTIKGV
-220 QGAKLSGAAL
+220 QGAQSSGAAL
-230 VSFNE
+230 VSFNA

-240 YKKKQNQN
+240 YNKEQNQN

-266 LKDRKN
+266 LADRKN

-286 NADKQYEDFATDLF
+286 NADKQYEDFAADLF
-300 FGDGDGDQSDEQRLS
+300 FGDGDGDQSDEQWLS

-382 SYDKYPMLPLWKLLS
+382 SYDKVPILPLWKLLS

-403 KKKNDNGTNAERP
+403 KKKNDNGTNAERSD
-416 YSEESGKNKD
+416 SEDSDKSKD
-426 KRACSASVPLS
+426 KT
-437 PEYSEESGKNKDKP
+437 

-534 YEEIQEKAN
+534 YEEIQKEAN

-580 KHLRKLSDAQ
+580 KHLRKLSDKQ
-590 RVYLDKK
+590 RIYLDKK
-597 VMTLKGVL
+597 VMTLKSVL

>member
-45 TPLFKP
+45 TPLFETVD
-51 GDMPKGK
+51 GPKGK
-58 KKEEP
+58 TREVP
-63 QEMTVPAAVKRTSG
+63 QKMTVPIKVGNTSPK
-77 AAANFLWDNSSYILG
+77 FLWGNSGFILG
-92 VSLKKGENDAKREKR
+92 TANDKTPEAAKDCFKR
-107 RNKDIKCFEACRE
+107 NRD
-120 LHHSMLDGMEYPA
+120 LHHEVLKGIEVPA
-133 AKAVLNFLDK
+133 AKAILSFFDR
-143 WEPQKAE
+143 WEPEKTLENELVTSCAGELLGKA
-150 ENNLVAQYAKEILS
+150 NM
-164 GANIVFRFNGKFMH
+164 VFRFNGKFIH
-178 EIPELSAAWQT
+178 EIPQLAAAWQA
-189 HYGAAQTEKGQCLV
+189 HYGETAKERGQCLI
-203 TGALDEIQK
+203 TGALDAIPN
-212 THPKIKGV
+212 THPLIKGV
-220 QGAKLSGAAL
+220 QGAQSSGAAL
-230 VSFNE
+230 VSFNA

-240 YKKKQNQN
+240 YNKEQNQN

-256 FAYTTALNHL
+256 FAYTAALNHL
-266 LKDRKN
+266 LADRKN

-286 NADKQYEDFATDLF
+286 NADKQYEEFAADLF
-300 FGDGDGDQSDEQRLS
+300 FGDGGGDQSDEQRLS

-397 ATNRTI
+397 ATVNPS
-403 KKKNDNGTNAERP
+403 A
-416 YSEESGKNKD
+416 KD
-426 KRACSASVPLS
+426 KTP
-437 PEYSEESGKNKDKP
+437 
-451 QNSAMAGAVARAV
+451 NSAMAGAVARAV

-482 KAERNITRERAA
+482 RAEREITRERAA

-512 LTVSLNENSKN
+512 LTVSLNKDSKN
-523 IPYTLGRLFSV
+523 VPYTLGRLFSV
-534 YEEIQEKAN
+534 YEEIQQAA
-543 LRNPGNP
+543 NP

-555 IKDRYFGS
+555 IKDKYFGS
-563 AAAMPATVF
+563 AATMPATVF
-572 PILSNLAQ
+572 PILSSLAQ

-597 VMTLKGVL
+597 VMTLKSVL

>member
-10 YEALAQKGEISKE
+10 YETLAQKGEISKE

-33 LGIDENGDLLRI
+33 LSIDEEGNLLRV
-45 TPLFKP
+45 TPLFDTVD
-51 GDMPKGK
+51 GPKGK
-58 KKEEP
+58 TREVP
-63 QEMTVPAAVKRTSG
+63 QKMTVPAAVKRTSG
-77 AAANFLWDNSSYILG
+77 VAANFLWDNSSYILG

-120 LHHSMLDGMEYPA
+120 FHHSMLDGMEYPA

-164 GANIVFRFNGKFMH
+164 GANMVFRFNGGYVH
-178 EIPELSAAWQT
+178 DDPQLASVWQK
-189 HYGAAQTEKGQCLV
+189 ANAKQKDNIGQCLV
-203 TGALDEIQK
+203 TGALDEIQN
-212 THPKIKGV
+212 THPTIENV
-220 QGAKLSGAAL
+220 QGANPAGAAL

-240 YKKKQNQN
+240 YKKEQNQN

-266 LKDRKN
+266 LADKSN
-272 VHRIGDAA
+272 VHRIGDAS

-286 NADKQYEDFATDLF
+286 NADKQYEDFAAEVF
-300 FGDGDGDQSDEQRLS
+300 FGDNVDKSDEQRLS
-315 ALQASVELLA
+315 ALRTSLKLLA
-325 KGLPCRELDLDPE
+325 DGLPCKEMDLDPD

-344 GISPNAARLAVRFFY
+344 GLSPNNGRIAVRFFY

-364 NIVKN
+364 KIAGNIYK
-369 IKAHYDRL
+369 HHERL

-382 SYDKYPMLPLWKLLS
+382 SDDKFPILPLWKLLS

-403 KKKNDNGTNAERP
+403 KKKNDNGTKAERSD
-416 YSEESGKNKD
+416 SEDSDKSKD
-426 KRACSASVPLS
+426 KT
-437 PEYSEESGKNKDKP
+437 

-482 KAERNITRERAA
+482 KAERSITRERAA

-534 YEEIQEKAN
+534 YEEIQKEAN

-580 KHLRKLSDAQ
+580 KHLRKLSDEQ
-590 RVYLDKK
+590 RVDLDKK
-597 VMTLKGVL
+597 VMTLKSVL

>member
-33 LGIDENGDLLRI
+33 LSIDEEGNLLRV
-45 TPLFKP
+45 TPLFDTVD
-51 GDMPKGK
+51 GPKGK
-58 KKEEP
+58 TREVP
-63 QEMTVPAAVKRTSG
+63 QKMTVPAAVKRTSG

-92 VSLKKGENDAKREKR
+92 VSLKKGEDDAEREKR

-164 GANIVFRFNGKFMH
+164 GANMVFRFNGGYVH
-178 EIPELSAAWQT
+178 DDPQLASVWQK
-189 HYGAAQTEKGQCLV
+189 ANAKQKDNIGQCLV
-203 TGALDEIQK
+203 TGALDEIQN
-212 THPKIKGV
+212 THPTIKGV
-220 QGAKLSGAAL
+220 QGAKSSGAAL
-230 VSFNE
+230 VSFNA

-240 YKKKQNQN
+240 YNKEQNQN

-266 LKDRKN
+266 LADRKN

-286 NADKQYEDFATDLF
+286 NADKQYEDFAADLF
-300 FGDGDGDQSDEQRLS
+300 FGDGDGDQSDEQWLS

-382 SYDKYPMLPLWKLLS
+382 SYDKFPILPLWKLLS

-403 KKKNDNGTNAERP
+403 KKKNDNGTNAERSD
-416 YSEESGKNKD
+416 SEDSDKSKD
-426 KRACSASVPLS
+426 KT
-437 PEYSEESGKNKDKP
+437 
-451 QNSAMAGAVARAV
+451 QNSAMAGAVARAI

-482 KAERNITRERAA
+482 RAEREITRERAA

-512 LTVSLNENSKN
+512 LTVSLNKNSKN

-572 PILSNLAQ
+572 PILSSLAQ

-590 RVYLDKK
+590 RIYLDKK
-597 VMTLKGVL
+597 VMTLKSVL

-626 HQTQARYTK
+626 HQTQDRYTK

>member
-10 YEALAQKGEISKE
+10 YEALAPKGEVPKE

-51 GDMPKGK
+51 GDMPKEK

-63 QEMTVPAAVKRTSG
+63 QKMMVPIKVGNKSPKFLWGNSGFILG
-77 AAANFLWDNSSYILG
+77 AA
-92 VSLKKGENDAKREKR
+92 NDKTPEKAKE
-107 RNKDIKCFEACRE
+107 CFERNRQF
-120 LHHSMLDGMEYPA
+120 HHQLLDKVDSPA
-133 AKAVLNFLDK
+133 AKAILNFFDG
-143 WEPQKAE
+143 WEPEKTT
-150 ENNLVAQYAKEILS
+150 ENELVAQYASELLGS
-164 GANIVFRFNGKFMH
+164 ANMVFRFNGKFVH

-189 HYGAAQTEKGQCLV
+189 HYGAAQTEKEQCLI
-203 TGALDEIQK
+203 TGMLDAIPE
-212 THPKIKGV
+212 THPLIKGI
-220 QGAKLSGAAL
+220 QGAQSSGAAL

-266 LKDRKN
+266 LEDRKN
-272 VHRIGDAA
+272 VHRIGDAS

-286 NADKQYEDFATDLF
+286 NADKQYEDFAADLF
-300 FGDGDGDQSDEQRLS
+300 FGDGDGDQSDEQWLS

-382 SYDKYPMLPLWKLLS
+382 SYDKFPILPLWKLLS

-403 KKKNDNGTNAERP
+403 KKKNDNGTNAERSD
-416 YSEESGKNKD
+416 SEDSDKSKD
-426 KRACSASVPLS
+426 KT
-437 PEYSEESGKNKDKP
+437 

-464 FSGGRYP
+464 FSGGIYP

-534 YEEIQEKAN
+534 YEEIQKEAN

-597 VMTLKGVL
+597 VMTLKSVL

>member
-10 YEALAQKGEISKE
+10 YESLAQKGEISKE

-45 TPLFKP
+45 TPLFETVD
-51 GDMPKGK
+51 GPKGK
-58 KKEEP
+58 TREVP
-63 QEMTVPAAVKRTSG
+63 QKMTVPAAVKRTSG

-92 VSLKKGENDAKREKR
+92 VSLKKGEDDAEREKR

-164 GANIVFRFNGKFMH
+164 GANMVFRFNGGYVH
-178 EIPELSAAWQT
+178 DDPQLASVWQK
-189 HYGAAQTEKGQCLV
+189 ANAKQKDNIGQCLI
-203 TGALDEIQK
+203 TGELDAIPN
-212 THPKIKGV
+212 THPTIKGV
-220 QGAKLSGAAL
+220 QGAQSSGAAL
-230 VSFNE
+230 VSFNA

-240 YKKKQNQN
+240 YNKEQNQN

-266 LKDRKN
+266 LADRKN

-286 NADKQYEDFATDLF
+286 NADKQYEDFAADLF

-397 ATNRTI
+397 ATVNPS
-403 KKKNDNGTNAERP
+403 A
-416 YSEESGKNKD
+416 KD
-426 KRACSASVPLS
+426 KTPN
-437 PEYSEESGKNKDKP
+437 P
-451 QNSAMAGAVARAV
+451 AMAGAVARAV

-471 ASLLE
+471 ASILE

-482 KAERNITRERAA
+482 RAEREITRERAA

-543 LRNPGNP
+543 PRNPGNP

-563 AAAMPATVF
+563 AATMPATVF

-590 RVYLDKK
+590 RIYLDKK
-597 VMTLKGVL
+597 VMTLKSAL

-626 HQTQARYTK
+626 HQTQDRYTK

>member
-45 TPLFKP
+45 TPLFETV
-51 GDMPKGK
+51 DMPKGK

-63 QEMTVPAAVKRTSG
+63 QKMMVPIKEKNTGPKFLWGNSGFILG
-77 AAANFLWDNSSYILG
+77 AANKKTPEKAKENFE
-92 VSLKKGENDAKREKR
+92 ENRQ
-107 RNKDIKCFEACRE
+107 
-120 LHHSMLDGMEYPA
+120 LHHQLLDEVDSPA
-133 AKAVLNFLDK
+133 AKAILNFLDGWK
-143 WEPQKAE
+143 PEKTT
-150 ENNLVAQYAKEILS
+150 ENELVAQYASELLGS
-164 GANIVFRFNGKFMH
+164 ANMVFRFNGKFMH

-189 HYGAAQTEKGQCLV
+189 HYGAAQNEKGQCLI
-203 TGALDEIQK
+203 TGMLDTIER
-212 THPKIKGV
+212 THPFIKDV
-220 QGAKLSGAAL
+220 QGANPAGAAL
-230 VSFNE
+230 VSFKWP
-235 SAFCS
+235 AFCS
-240 YKKKQNQN
+240 YNKENNYN

-266 LKDRKN
+266 LADKSN
-272 VHRIGDAA
+272 VHRIGDAS

-286 NADKQYEDFATDLF
+286 NADKQYEDFAAEVF
-300 FGDGDGDQSDEQRLS
+300 FGDNVDKSDEQRLS
-315 ALQASVELLA
+315 ALRTSLKLLA
-325 KGLPCRELDLDPE
+325 DGLPCKEMDLDPD

-344 GISPNAARLAVRFFY
+344 GLSPNNGRIAVRFFY

-364 NIVKN
+364 KIAGNIYK
-369 IKAHYDRL
+369 HHERL

-382 SYDKYPMLPLWKLLS
+382 SYDKFPILPLWKLLS
-397 ATNRTI
+397 ATVNP
-403 KKKNDNGTNAERP
+403 NA
-416 YSEESGKNKD
+416 KD
-426 KRACSASVPLS
+426 KTPNA
-437 PEYSEESGKNKDKP
+437 
-451 QNSAMAGAVARAV
+451 AMAGAVARAV

-534 YEEIQEKAN
+534 YEEIQQAA
-543 LRNPGNP
+543 NP

-597 VMTLKGVL
+597 VMTLKSVL

>member
-10 YEALAQKGEISKE
+10 YEALAPKGEVPKE
-23 GWSREKISFA
+23 GWSPERISFA

-51 GDMPKGK
+51 GDMPKEK

-92 VSLKKGENDAKREKR
+92 VSLKKGEDDAEREKR

-164 GANIVFRFNGKFMH
+164 GANMVFRFNGGYVH
-178 EIPELSAAWQT
+178 DDPQLASVWQK
-189 HYGAAQTEKGQCLV
+189 ANAKQKDNIGQCLV
-203 TGALDEIQK
+203 TGALDEIQN
-212 THPKIKGV
+212 THPAIKGV
-220 QGAKLSGAAL
+220 QGAQSSGAAL
-230 VSFNE
+230 VSFNAF
-235 SAFCS
+235 AFCS
-240 YKKKQNQN
+240 YNKEQNQN

-256 FAYTTALNHL
+256 FAYTAALNHL

-286 NADKQYEDFATDLF
+286 NADKQYEEFAADLF

-397 ATNRTI
+397 ATVNPS
-403 KKKNDNGTNAERP
+403 A
-416 YSEESGKNKD
+416 KD
-426 KRACSASVPLS
+426 KTPN
-437 PEYSEESGKNKDKP
+437 P
-451 QNSAMAGAVARAV
+451 AMAGAVARAV

-471 ASLLE
+471 ASILE

-482 KAERNITRERAA
+482 RAEREITRERAA

-534 YEEIQEKAN
+534 YEEIQQAA
-543 LRNPGNP
+543 NP

-597 VMTLKGVL
+597 VMTLKSVL

>member
-45 TPLFKP
+45 TPLFETVD
-51 GDMPKGK
+51 GPKGK
-58 KKEEP
+58 TREVP
-63 QEMTVPAAVKRTSG
+63 QKMTVPIKVGNTSPK
-77 AAANFLWDNSSYILG
+77 FLWGNSGFILG
-92 VSLKKGENDAKREKR
+92 TANDKTPEAAKDCFKR
-107 RNKDIKCFEACRE
+107 NRD
-120 LHHSMLDGMEYPA
+120 LHHEVLKGIEVPA
-133 AKAVLNFLDK
+133 AKAILSFFDR
-143 WEPQKAE
+143 WEPEKTLENELVTSCAGELLGKA
-150 ENNLVAQYAKEILS
+150 NM
-164 GANIVFRFNGKFMH
+164 VFRFNGKFIH
-178 EIPELSAAWQT
+178 EIPQLAAAWQA
-189 HYGAAQTEKGQCLV
+189 HYGETAKERGQCLI
-203 TGALDEIQK
+203 TGALDAIPN
-212 THPKIKGV
+212 THPLIKGV
-220 QGAKLSGAAL
+220 QGAQSSGAAL
-230 VSFNE
+230 VSFNA

-240 YKKKQNQN
+240 YNKEQNQN

-256 FAYTTALNHL
+256 FAYTAALNHL
-266 LKDRKN
+266 LADRKN

-286 NADKQYEDFATDLF
+286 NADKQYEEFAADLF

-344 GISPNAARLAVRFFY
+344 GISPNAARLAVRFFC

-397 ATNRTI
+397 ATVNPS
-403 KKKNDNGTNAERP
+403 A
-416 YSEESGKNKD
+416 KD
-426 KRACSASVPLS
+426 KTP
-437 PEYSEESGKNKDKP
+437 
-451 QNSAMAGAVARAV
+451 NSAMAGAVARAV

-482 KAERNITRERAA
+482 RAEREITRERAA

-512 LTVSLNENSKN
+512 LTVSLNKDSKN
-523 IPYTLGRLFSV
+523 VPYTLGRLFSV
-534 YEEIQEKAN
+534 YEEIQQAA
-543 LRNPGNP
+543 NP

-555 IKDRYFGS
+555 IKDKYFGS
-563 AAAMPATVF
+563 AATMPATVF
-572 PILSNLAQ
+572 PILSSLAQ

-597 VMTLKGVL
+597 VMTLKSVL

>member
-10 YEALAQKGEISKE
+10 YEALAQKGEVPKE

-164 GANIVFRFNGKFMH
+164 GANMVFRFNGGYVH
-178 EIPELSAAWQT
+178 DDPQLASVWQK
-189 HYGAAQTEKGQCLV
+189 ANAKQKDNIGQCLV

-212 THPKIKGV
+212 THPTIENV
-220 QGAKLSGAAL
+220 QGANPAGAAL

-240 YKKKQNQN
+240 YKKEQNQN

-266 LKDRKN
+266 LADKSN
-272 VHRIGDAA
+272 VHRIGDAS

-286 NADKQYEDFATDLF
+286 NADKQYEDFAAEVF
-300 FGDGDGDQSDEQRLS
+300 FGDNVDKSDEQRLS
-315 ALQASVELLA
+315 ALRTSLKLLA
-325 KGLPCRELDLDPE
+325 DGLPCKEMDLDPD

-344 GISPNAARLAVRFFY
+344 GLSPNNGRIAVRFFY

-364 NIVKN
+364 KIAGNIYK
-369 IKAHYDRL
+369 HHERL

-382 SYDKYPMLPLWKLLS
+382 SYDKFPILPLWKLLS

-403 KKKNDNGTNAERP
+403 KKKNDNGTNAERSD
-416 YSEESGKNKD
+416 SEDSDKSKD
-426 KRACSASVPLS
+426 KT
-437 PEYSEESGKNKDKP
+437 

-482 KAERNITRERAA
+482 KAERSITRERAA

-534 YEEIQEKAN
+534 YEEIQKEAN

-590 RVYLDKK
+590 RIYLDKK
-597 VMTLKGVL
+597 VMTLKSVL

-626 HQTQARYTK
+626 HQTQDRYTK

>member
-45 TPLFKP
+45 TPLFETV
-51 GDMPKGK
+51 DMPKGK

-63 QEMTVPAAVKRTSG
+63 QKMMVPIKVGNKSPKFLWGNSGFILG
-77 AAANFLWDNSSYILG
+77 AA
-92 VSLKKGENDAKREKR
+92 NDKTPEKAKE
-107 RNKDIKCFEACRE
+107 CFERNRQF
-120 LHHSMLDGMEYPA
+120 HHQLLDKVDSPA
-133 AKAVLNFLDK
+133 AKAILNFFDG
-143 WEPQKAE
+143 WEPEKTT
-150 ENNLVAQYAKEILS
+150 ENELVAQYASELLGS
-164 GANIVFRFNGKFMH
+164 ANMVFRFNGKFVH

-189 HYGAAQTEKGQCLV
+189 HYGAAQTEKEQCLI
-203 TGALDEIQK
+203 TGMLDAIPE
-212 THPKIKGV
+212 THPLIKGI
-220 QGAKLSGAAL
+220 QGAQSSGAAL

-266 LKDRKN
+266 LEDRKN
-272 VHRIGDAA
+272 VHRIGDAS

-286 NADKQYEDFATDLF
+286 NADKQYEDFAADLF
-300 FGDGDGDQSDEQRLS
+300 FGDGDGDQSDEQWLS

-397 ATNRTI
+397 ATVNPS
-403 KKKNDNGTNAERP
+403 A
-416 YSEESGKNKD
+416 KD
-426 KRACSASVPLS
+426 KTP
-437 PEYSEESGKNKDKP
+437 
-451 QNSAMAGAVARAV
+451 NSAMAGAVARAV

-482 KAERNITRERAA
+482 RAEREITRERAA

-512 LTVSLNENSKN
+512 LTVSLNKDSKN
-523 IPYTLGRLFSV
+523 VPYTLGRLFSV
-534 YEEIQEKAN
+534 YEEIQQAA
-543 LRNPGNP
+543 NP

-555 IKDRYFGS
+555 IKDKYFGS
-563 AAAMPATVF
+563 AATMPATVF
-572 PILSNLAQ
+572 PILSSLAQ

-597 VMTLKGVL
+597 VMTLKSVL

>member
-33 LGIDENGDLLRI
+33 LSIDEEGNLLRV
-45 TPLFKP
+45 TPLFDTVD
-51 GDMPKGK
+51 GPKGK
-58 KKEEP
+58 TREVP
-63 QEMTVPAAVKRTSG
+63 QKMTVPAAVKRTSG

-92 VSLKKGENDAKREKR
+92 VSLKKGEDDAEREKR

-133 AKAVLNFLDK
+133 VKAVLNFLDK

-164 GANIVFRFNGKFMH
+164 GANMVFRFNGGYVH
-178 EIPELSAAWQT
+178 DDPQLASVWQK
-189 HYGAAQTEKGQCLV
+189 ANAKQKDNIGQCLV
-203 TGALDEIQK
+203 TGALDEIQN
-212 THPKIKGV
+212 THPTIKGV
-220 QGAKLSGAAL
+220 QGAQSSGAAL
-230 VSFNE
+230 VSFNA

-240 YKKKQNQN
+240 YNKEQNQN

-266 LKDRKN
+266 LADRKN

-286 NADKQYEDFATDLF
+286 NADKQYEDFAADLF
-300 FGDGDGDQSDEQRLS
+300 FGDGDGDQSDEQWLS

-382 SYDKYPMLPLWKLLS
+382 SYDKFPILPLWKLLS

-403 KKKNDNGTNAERP
+403 KKKNDNGTNAERSD
-416 YSEESGKNKD
+416 SEDSDKSKD
-426 KRACSASVPLS
+426 KT
-437 PEYSEESGKNKDKP
+437 
-451 QNSAMAGAVARAV
+451 QNSAMAGAVARAI

-482 KAERNITRERAA
+482 RAEREITRERAA

-543 LRNPGNP
+543 PRNPGNP

-580 KHLRKLSDAQ
+580 KHLRKLSDEQ

-597 VMTLKGVL
+597 VMTLKSVL

>member
-1 MILQALTSL
+1 MMVPIKVGNKSPKFLWGNSGFIL
-10 YEALAQKGEISKE
+10 
-23 GWSREKISFA
+23 
-33 LGIDENGDLLRI
+33 
-45 TPLFKP
+45 
-51 GDMPKGK
+51 
-58 KKEEP
+58 
-63 QEMTVPAAVKRTSG
+63 G
-77 AAANFLWDNSSYILG
+77 AA
-92 VSLKKGENDAKREKR
+92 NDKTPEKAKE
-107 RNKDIKCFEACRE
+107 CFERNRQF
-120 LHHSMLDGMEYPA
+120 HHQLLDKVDSPA
-133 AKAVLNFLDK
+133 AKAILNFFDG
-143 WEPQKAE
+143 WEPEKTT
-150 ENNLVAQYAKEILS
+150 ENELVAQYASELLGS
-164 GANIVFRFNGKFMH
+164 ANMVFRFNGKFVH

-189 HYGAAQTEKGQCLV
+189 HYGAAQTEKEQCLI
-203 TGALDEIQK
+203 TGMLDAIPE
-212 THPKIKGV
+212 THPLIKGI
-220 QGAKLSGAAL
+220 QGAQSSGAAL

-266 LKDRKN
+266 LEDRKN
-272 VHRIGDAA
+272 VHRIGDAS

-286 NADKQYEDFATDLF
+286 NVDKQYEDFAADLF
-300 FGDGDGDQSDEQRLS
+300 FGDGDGDQSDEQWLS

-382 SYDKYPMLPLWKLLS
+382 SYDKFPILPLWKLLS

-403 KKKNDNGTNAERP
+403 KKKNDNGTNAERSD
-416 YSEESGKNKD
+416 SEDSDKSKD
-426 KRACSASVPLS
+426 KT
-437 PEYSEESGKNKDKP
+437 

-534 YEEIQEKAN
+534 YEEIQKEAN

-580 KHLRKLSDAQ
+580 KHLRKLSDEQ
-590 RVYLDKK
+590 RVCLDKK
-597 VMTLKGVL
+597 VMTLKSVL

>member
-10 YEALAQKGEISKE
+10 YEALAPKGEVPKE

-51 GDMPKGK
+51 GDMPKEK

-63 QEMTVPAAVKRTSG
+63 QKMMVPIKVGNKSPKFLWGNSGFILG
-77 AAANFLWDNSSYILG
+77 AA
-92 VSLKKGENDAKREKR
+92 NDKTPEKAKE
-107 RNKDIKCFEACRE
+107 CFERNRQF
-120 LHHSMLDGMEYPA
+120 HHQLLDKVDSPA
-133 AKAVLNFLDK
+133 AKAILNFFDG
-143 WEPQKAE
+143 WEPEKTT
-150 ENNLVAQYAKEILS
+150 ENELVAQYASELLGS
-164 GANIVFRFNGKFMH
+164 ANMVFRFNGKFVH

-189 HYGAAQTEKGQCLV
+189 HYGAAQTEKEQCLI
-203 TGALDEIQK
+203 TGMLDAIPE
-212 THPKIKGV
+212 THPLIKGI
-220 QGAKLSGAAL
+220 QGAQSSGAAL

-266 LKDRKN
+266 LEDRKN
-272 VHRIGDAA
+272 VHRIGDAS

-286 NADKQYEDFATDLF
+286 NADKQYEDFAADLF
-300 FGDGDGDQSDEQRLS
+300 FGDGDGDQSDEQWLS

-382 SYDKYPMLPLWKLLS
+382 SYDKFPILPLWKLLS
-397 ATNRTI
+397 ATVNP
-403 KKKNDNGTNAERP
+403 NA
-416 YSEESGKNKD
+416 KD
-426 KRACSASVPLS
+426 KTPNA
-437 PEYSEESGKNKDKP
+437 
-451 QNSAMAGAVARAV
+451 AMAGAVARAV

-482 KAERNITRERAA
+482 KAERSITRERAA

-534 YEEIQEKAN
+534 YEEIQQAA
-543 LRNPGNP
+543 NP

-597 VMTLKGVL
+597 VMTLKSVL

>member
-10 YEALAQKGEISKE
+10 YEELAQKGEISKE

-45 TPLFKP
+45 TPLFETVD
-51 GDMPKGK
+51 GPKGK
-58 KKEEP
+58 TREVP
-63 QEMTVPAAVKRTSG
+63 QKMTVPIKVGNTSPK
-77 AAANFLWDNSSYILG
+77 FLWGNSGFILG
-92 VSLKKGENDAKREKR
+92 TANDKTPEAAKDCFKR
-107 RNKDIKCFEACRE
+107 NRD
-120 LHHSMLDGMEYPA
+120 LHHEVLKGIEVPA
-133 AKAVLNFLDK
+133 AKAILSFFDR
-143 WEPQKAE
+143 WEPEKTLENELVTSCAGELLGKA
-150 ENNLVAQYAKEILS
+150 NM
-164 GANIVFRFNGKFMH
+164 VFRFNGKFIH
-178 EIPELSAAWQT
+178 EIPQLAAAWQA
-189 HYGAAQTEKGQCLV
+189 HYGETAKERGQCLI
-203 TGALDEIQK
+203 TGALDAIPN
-212 THPKIKGV
+212 THPLIKGV
-220 QGAKLSGAAL
+220 QGAQSSGAAL
-230 VSFNE
+230 VSFNA

-240 YKKKQNQN
+240 YNKEQNQN
-248 APVGKYAA
+248 APVVKYAA
-256 FAYTTALNHL
+256 FAYTAALNHL
-266 LKDRKN
+266 LADRKN

-286 NADKQYEDFATDLF
+286 NADKQYEEFAADLF

-397 ATNRTI
+397 ATVNPS
-403 KKKNDNGTNAERP
+403 A
-416 YSEESGKNKD
+416 KD
-426 KRACSASVPLS
+426 KTP
-437 PEYSEESGKNKDKP
+437 
-451 QNSAMAGAVARAV
+451 NSAMAGAVARAV

-482 KAERNITRERAA
+482 RAEREITRERAA

-512 LTVSLNENSKN
+512 LTVSLNKDSKN
-523 IPYTLGRLFSV
+523 VPYTLGRLFSV
-534 YEEIQEKAN
+534 YEEIQQAA
-543 LRNPGNP
+543 NP

-555 IKDRYFGS
+555 IKDKYFGS
-563 AAAMPATVF
+563 AATMPATVF
-572 PILSNLAQ
+572 PILSSLAQ

-597 VMTLKGVL
+597 VMTLKSVL

>member
-45 TPLFKP
+45 TPLFETVD
-51 GDMPKGK
+51 GPKGK
-58 KKEEP
+58 TREVP
-63 QEMTVPAAVKRTSG
+63 QKMTVPAAVKRTSG

-92 VSLKKGENDAKREKR
+92 VSLKKGENDAEREKR

-164 GANIVFRFNGKFMH
+164 GANMVFRFNGGYVH
-178 EIPELSAAWQT
+178 DDPQLASVWQK
-189 HYGAAQTEKGQCLV
+189 ANAKQKDNIGQCLI
-203 TGALDEIQK
+203 TGELDAIPN
-212 THPKIKGV
+212 THPTIKGV
-220 QGAKLSGAAL
+220 QGAQSSGAAL
-230 VSFNE
+230 VSFNA

-240 YKKKQNQN
+240 YNKEQNQN

-266 LKDRKN
+266 LADRKN

-286 NADKQYEDFATDLF
+286 NADKQYEDFAADLF

-397 ATNRTI
+397 ATVNPS
-403 KKKNDNGTNAERP
+403 A
-416 YSEESGKNKD
+416 KD
-426 KRACSASVPLS
+426 KTPN
-437 PEYSEESGKNKDKP
+437 P
-451 QNSAMAGAVARAV
+451 AMAGAVARAV
-464 FSGGRYP
+464 FPVEDILHPFWNALSCG
-471 ASLLE
+471 S
-476 CTFLRI
+476 
-482 KAERNITRERAA
+482 ER
-494 IIKAYYLRNPN
+494 
-505 EKCPKEV
+505 
-512 LTVSLNENSKN
+512 
-523 IPYTLGRLFSV
+523 
-534 YEEIQEKAN
+534 
-543 LRNPGNP
+543 
-550 GINTT
+550 
-555 IKDRYFGS
+555 S
-563 AAAMPATVF
+563 A
-572 PILSNLAQ
+572 
-580 KHLRKLSDAQ
+580 K
-590 RVYLDKK
+590 
-597 VMTLKGVL
+597 
-605 GEQYPAH
+605 
-612 MSLPEQGSFDLGYY
+612 
-626 HQTQARYTK
+626 
-635 KEDK
+635 

>member
-10 YEALAQKGEISKE
+10 YEALAPKGEVPKE

-51 GDMPKGK
+51 GDMPKEK

-63 QEMTVPAAVKRTSG
+63 QKMMVPIKVGNKSPKFLWGNSGFILG
-77 AAANFLWDNSSYILG
+77 AA
-92 VSLKKGENDAKREKR
+92 NDKTPEKAKE
-107 RNKDIKCFEACRE
+107 CFERNRQF
-120 LHHSMLDGMEYPA
+120 HHQLLDKVDSPA
-133 AKAVLNFLDK
+133 AKAILNFFDG
-143 WEPQKAE
+143 WEPEKTT
-150 ENNLVAQYAKEILS
+150 ENELVAQYASELLGS
-164 GANIVFRFNGKFMH
+164 ANMVFRFNGKFVH

-189 HYGAAQTEKGQCLV
+189 HYGAAQTEKEQCLI
-203 TGALDEIQK
+203 TGMLDAIPE
-212 THPKIKGV
+212 THPLIKGI

-266 LKDRKN
+266 LEDRKN
-272 VHRIGDAA
+272 VHRIGDAS

-286 NADKQYEDFATDLF
+286 NADKQYEDFAADLF
-300 FGDGDGDQSDEQRLS
+300 FGDGDGDQSDEQWLS

-382 SYDKYPMLPLWKLLS
+382 SYDKFPILPLWKLLS

-403 KKKNDNGTNAERP
+403 KKKNDNGTNAERSD
-416 YSEESGKNKD
+416 SEDSDKSKD
-426 KRACSASVPLS
+426 KT
-437 PEYSEESGKNKDKP
+437 
-451 QNSAMAGAVARAV
+451 QNSAMAGAVARAI

-482 KAERNITRERAA
+482 RAEREITRERAA

-543 LRNPGNP
+543 PRNPGNP

-580 KHLRKLSDAQ
+580 KHLRKLSDKQ
-590 RVYLDKK
+590 RIYLDKK
-597 VMTLKGVL
+597 VMTLKSVL

>member
-33 LGIDENGDLLRI
+33 LSIDEEGNLLRV
-45 TPLFKP
+45 TPLFDTVD
-51 GDMPKGK
+51 GPKGK
-58 KKEEP
+58 MREVP
-63 QEMTVPAAVKRTSG
+63 QKMTVPAAVKRTSG

-92 VSLKKGENDAKREKR
+92 VSLKKGEDDAEREKR
-107 RNKDIKCFEACRE
+107 RNKDIKCFDACRE

-164 GANIVFRFNGKFMH
+164 GANMVFRFNGGYVH
-178 EIPELSAAWQT
+178 DDPQLASVWQK
-189 HYGAAQTEKGQCLV
+189 ANAKQKDNIGQCLV
-203 TGALDEIQK
+203 RGALDEIQN
-212 THPKIKGV
+212 THPTIKGV
-220 QGAKLSGAAL
+220 QGAQSSGAAL
-230 VSFNE
+230 VSFNA

-240 YKKKQNQN
+240 YNKEQNQN

-266 LKDRKN
+266 LADRKN

-286 NADKQYEDFATDLF
+286 NADKQYEDFAADLF
-300 FGDGDGDQSDEQRLS
+300 FGDGDGDQSDEQWLS

-382 SYDKYPMLPLWKLLS
+382 SYDKFPILPLWKLLS

-403 KKKNDNGTNAERP
+403 KKKNDNGTNAERSD
-416 YSEESGKNKD
+416 SEDSDKSKD
-426 KRACSASVPLS
+426 KT
-437 PEYSEESGKNKDKP
+437 
-451 QNSAMAGAVARAV
+451 QNSAMAGAVARAI

-482 KAERNITRERAA
+482 RAEREITRERAA

-543 LRNPGNP
+543 PRNPGNP

-580 KHLRKLSDAQ
+580 KHLRKLSDEQ

-597 VMTLKGVL
+597 VMTLKSVL